1 MGTRGAI
8 AVRVDGTTKAA
19 YNHWDSYPSELGNK
33 TLKFARAMDKAA
45 ARELAVKLQP
55 APEDRIATPEEVERL
70 KPWTDLGVSAGSTE
84 DWYCLLR
91 GTQGDLSATLEAGFY
106 YPTEVGQDEW
116 SYVIDFDADV
126 LEVWE
131 SNERV
136 AKFPLDEL
144 PEQFSDQ
151 NLRYFY

>member
-8 AVRVDGTTKAA
+8 AVRINGVTHAA

-70 KPWTDLGVSAGSTE
+70 KPWTDLGVSERSTE

-91 GTQGDLSATLEAGFY
+91 GTQGDLSAMLEAGFY
-106 YPTEVGQDEW
+106 YPGGVGDDEW

-131 SNERV
+131 GGQRV
-136 AKFPLDEL
+136 RKFPLADL
-144 PEQFSDQ
+144 PETLEG
-151 NLRYFY
+151 NLPRYW